1 MQEHIK
7 IIGILWV
14 VFGALS
20 LFGALFLFGILF
32 GISFIPGMGEIAPGI
47 LRIVGIGLASLMA
60 VLGLPNII
68 GGWGLLKG
76 REWARV
82 LVLILAFLSLF
93 NVPFGTALGIYSL
106 IVLFNPEA
114 VKLFQG
120 PPAGQ

>member
-1 MQEHIK
+1 VDDHVK
-7 IIGILWV
+7 IIGILWIV
-14 VFGALS
+14 LGGLS

-32 GISFIPGMGEIAPGI
+32 GISFIPGMGPVAPGI

-60 VLGLPNII
+60 VLGLPNIV
-68 GGWGLLKG
+68 GGWGLLKR

-114 VKLFQG
+114 VKFFQN
-120 PPAGQ
+120 PPASQ